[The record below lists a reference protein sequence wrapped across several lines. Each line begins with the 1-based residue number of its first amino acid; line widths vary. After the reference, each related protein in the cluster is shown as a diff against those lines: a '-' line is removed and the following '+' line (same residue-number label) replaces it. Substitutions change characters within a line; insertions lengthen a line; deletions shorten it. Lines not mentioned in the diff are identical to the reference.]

1 MLDPRPIP
9 PHHRGKPWPHPDVE
23 QSVVK
28 IVVPKYRGWVTKVYI
43 FFSQP
48 EEEEIE
54 ITDKK
59 SDCVY
64 ENGTDQ
70 LDDVETAEE
79 VSRKNPYERLGRPL
93 IP

>member
-1 MLDPRPIP
+1 M
-9 PHHRGKPWPHPDVE
+9 
-23 QSVVK
+23 K
-28 IVVPKYRGWVTKVYI
+28 IVVPKYRGWFTKVYI

-54 ITDKK
+54 ITNKE
-59 SDCVY
+59 SDSVY

-79 VSRKNPYERLGRPL
+79 VSGKD
-93 IP
+93 I